1 MDEFCP
7 RCNRTWKHEHIAVT
21 YVPLAEKNKTLQQE
35 NIALRAELERAREA
49 LRLVEWEDYDGD
61 GYCPWCN
68 GYQYEGGHKPDCPR
82 QKVLD
87 G

>member
-1 MDEFCP
+1 MDNICP

-35 NIALRAELERAREA
+35 NIALRARIAELESYIDAH
-49 LRLVEWEDYDGD
+49 
-61 GYCPWCN
+61 N
-68 GYQYEGGHKPDCPR
+68 K
-82 QKVLD
+82 KVLD

>member
-7 RCNRTWKHEHIAVT
+7 RCKRTWKHEHIADLT

-35 NIALRAELERAREA
+35 NIALRARIAELESYIDAH
-49 LRLVEWEDYDGD
+49 
-61 GYCPWCN
+61 N
-68 GYQYEGGHKPDCPR
+68 K
-82 QKVLD
+82 KVLD